1 MRSFCRI
8 KSFYYLC
15 IIKNQ
20 FYNME
25 ERNIKL
31 EAMNK
36 LISFSFNFKIK
47 CAENSNSVK
56 IEYPKFILDLWFDD
70 RDFMLKKYLS
80 HGNDFFTFYCSLD
93 NSNKIK
99 LLNYILD
106 NYDDEIKL
114 SLPQPVQKNVLFS
127 TKIKQTYNILN

>member
-1 MRSFCRI
+1 M
-8 KSFYYLC
+8 
-15 IIKNQ
+15 
-20 FYNME
+20 
-25 ERNIKL
+25 

-56 IEYPKFILDLWFDD
+56 IAYPKFILDLWFDD
-70 RDFMLKKYLS
+70 RDFMNKKYTS
-80 HGNDFFTFYCSLD
+80 CRNDFFEFYCSLD

-99 LLNYILD
+99 LLNYVLD

-114 SLPQPVQKNVLFS
+114 F
-127 TKIKQTYNILN
+127 

>member
-1 MRSFCRI
+1 
-8 KSFYYLC
+8 
-15 IIKNQ
+15 
-20 FYNME
+20 ME

-47 CAENSNSVK
+47 CTENSNSVR
-56 IEYPKFILDLWFDD
+56 IAYPKFILDLWFDD
-70 RDFMLKKYLS
+70 RDFMLKKYTNYE
-80 HGNDFFTFYCSLD
+80 NDFFTFYCSLS
-93 NSNKIK
+93 NNNKIK

-114 SLPQPVQKNVLFS
+114 SLPLPA
-127 TKIKQTYNILN
+127 

>member
-1 MRSFCRI
+1 
-8 KSFYYLC
+8 
-15 IIKNQ
+15 
-20 FYNME
+20 ME

-47 CAENSNSVK
+47 CVENSNSVR
-56 IEYPKFILDLWFDD
+56 IAYPKFILDLWFDD
-70 RDFMLKKYLS
+70 RDFMLKKYTNYE
-80 HGNDFFTFYCSLD
+80 NDFFTFYCSLS
-93 NSNKIK
+93 NNNKIK

-114 SLPQPVQKNVLFS
+114 SLPLPA
-127 TKIKQTYNILN
+127 

>member
-1 MRSFCRI
+1 
-8 KSFYYLC
+8 
-15 IIKNQ
+15 
-20 FYNME
+20 ME

-36 LISFSFNFKIK
+36 LISFSINFKIK
-47 CAENSNSVK
+47 WVENSNSVK
-56 IEYPKFILDLWFDD
+56 IGYPKFILDLWFDN
-70 RDFMLKKYLS
+70 RDFMLDKYLNNR
-80 HGNDFFTFYCSLD
+80 NDFFEFYCSLD

-114 SLPQPVQKNVLFS
+114 SWPQPV
-127 TKIKQTYNILN
+127 

>member
-1 MRSFCRI
+1 
-8 KSFYYLC
+8 
-15 IIKNQ
+15 
-20 FYNME
+20 ME

-47 CAENSNSVK
+47 CAENSNSVR
-56 IEYPKFILDLWFDD
+56 IAYPKFILDLWFDD
-70 RDFMLKKYLS
+70 RDFMLKKYTNYE
-80 HGNDFFTFYCSLD
+80 NDFFTFYCSLS
-93 NSNKIK
+93 NNNKIK

-114 SLPQPVQKNVLFS
+114 SLPLPA
-127 TKIKQTYNILN
+127 

>member
-15 IIKNQ
+15 ITIKNQ

-56 IEYPKFILDLWFDD
+56 IGYPKFILDLWFDD

-114 SLPQPVQKNVLFS
+114 SLPQPV
-127 TKIKQTYNILN
+127 